1 MKYPL
6 KDYQRTAVDKL
17 KSRLSLLLDENS
29 SDTIVFKAP
38 TGSGKTFMASALFE
52 EIAAENDTR
61 QFCVIWAC
69 PGKGELHKQS
79 FNAAKE
85 YLGGNP
91 ICSLLEDDFF
101 GTRKDIHDKEI
112 VFVNWE
118 KLVDKDRTT
127 GKWKN
132 NLMKDQEGLN
142 FINVLENTRKEGT
155 SIILLIDES
164 HIGAN
169 ANARIRE
176 FKETII
182 SPLVTIEMSA
192 TPLSNPNVTIDPQD
206 VIDEGMIK
214 GDVIVNEGIS
224 KEDRSLEDKDSELI
238 VLEKAFDKRNELKQA
253 YKKIGSIVNP
263 LVLIQIPNTEAGE
276 DKKRVVTDFLNQRG
290 ITEENGKLKFWCDDK
305 GNFDK
310 KAIRKLD
317 DVTEYL
323 VFKTA
328 VATGWD
334 CPRAQILVKFR
345 DGKSETFEI
354 QTIGRIL
361 RTAEAKSYG
370 DELLDSAYIFTNIK
384 DFETRHD
391 TYSPNRIKTETSYF
405 RKPFTKLMVWEQTKL
420 QSFYRSRQGDYNSA
434 DSRFAAIYEKSF
446 MTFFNFQENE
456 KYGFYT
462 QNAEKFESKG
472 FNLDINTE
480 DLLIQETDISSK
492 TIDGEQKVSNDT
504 VTVKM
509 SETDV
514 IAQYY
519 ALIKQ
524 NLNGLAFVRSKSPI
538 NSAVIDVFSKFYNAF
553 ERSIKVAAI
562 QRIMVNNAT
571 IFSEILSK
579 ATEEFRGLLENEKGK
594 KYEYYAFKIDDR
606 RSYSLE
612 THESITAPKS
622 LYQPLFVAKD
632 TTSGHINQLEADF
645 LKYLD
650 NSNAVDWYWE
660 NGPELMKIN
669 FGISY
674 NGNMNTFQP
683 DFIVRFKN
691 GTVGIFDTKGI
702 GQRVDDT
709 KVKSEALHRYLVDI
723 NTNREC
729 AHKVIGGIVIKSGT
743 QFYVYDDSVYHD
755 YGESRDGWKNF
766 NELLRNVETDVNTA
780 EHLQKLVKKT
790 GNN

>member
-1 MKYPL
+1 MKYAL

-17 KSRLSLLLDENS
+17 KSRLTLLLDENS

-52 EIAAENDTR
+52 EIATENDTKR
-61 QFCVIWAC
+61 FCVVLAC

-79 FNAAKE
+79 FNAVKD

-91 ICSLLEDDFF
+91 VCSLLEDDFF
-101 GTRKDIHDKEI
+101 GTRKDIHNKEI

-118 KLVDKDRTT
+118 KLVDKDRET

-142 FINVLENTRKEGT
+142 FINVLDNTRNEGI
-155 SIILLIDES
+155 SIILLVDES

-176 FKETII
+176 FKDTII
-182 SPLVTIEMSA
+182 QPLVTIEMSA
-192 TPLSNPNVTIDPQD
+192 TPLSSPNVTINPQD

-224 KEDRSLEDKDSELI
+224 KKDRSLAEKDSELI
-238 VLEKAFDKRNELKQA
+238 VLEKAFNKRNELKKA
-253 YKKIGSIVNP
+253 YENIGSIVNP

-276 DKKRVVTDFLNQRG
+276 DKKRVVSDFLNERG
-290 ITEENGKLKFWCDDK
+290 IAEENSKLKFWCDDK

-310 KAIRKLD
+310 KAIRNID
-317 DVTEYL
+317 DITEYL

-361 RTAEAKSYG
+361 RTAEAKSYN

-384 DFETRHD
+384 DFETRKE

-405 RKPFTKLMVWEQTKL
+405 RKPYTKLKVWEQTQL
-420 QSFYRSRQGDYNSA
+420 RSFYRSRQGDYNSA
-434 DSRFAAIYEKSF
+434 DSRFAGIYEKEF
-446 MTFFNFQENE
+446 MKFFNFDDSE

-462 QNAEKFESKG
+462 KNGEKMAAKG
-472 FNLDINTE
+472 FNLDINTD

-492 TIDGEQKVSNDT
+492 TIDEEQKVLNDT

-519 ALIKQ
+519 DLIKQ

-538 NSAVIDVFSKFYNAF
+538 NSSVIDTFSKFYNAF
-553 ERSIKVAAI
+553 QRSIKVAAI
-562 QRIMVNNAT
+562 QRLMVNNSA
-571 IFSEILSK
+571 IFAEILSN
-579 ATEEFRGLLENEKGK
+579 ATEEFRKLLEADKGK
-594 KYEYYAFKIDDR
+594 KCEHYDFKVEDK

-612 THESITAPKS
+612 THESIDAPKS

-632 TTSGHINQLEADF
+632 ATTGHINKLEKEF
-645 LKYLD
+645 LEYLD
-650 NSNAVDWYWE
+650 NSDDVEWYWE
-660 NGPELMKIN
+660 NGPELMRVN
-669 FGISY
+669 FGIGY
-674 NGNMNTFQP
+674 NGDMNTFQP
-683 DFIVRFKN
+683 DFIVKFKD

-702 GQRVDDT
+702 GQRVEDT
-709 KVKSEALHRYLVDI
+709 KVKAEALHRYLTNI
-723 NTNREC
+723 NQNRGY
-729 AHKVIGGIVIKSGT
+729 APKVIGGIVVRSGT
-743 QFYVYDDSVYHD
+743 QFYYYDQLEYHD
-755 YGESRDGWKNF
+755 YGESRENWVNF
-766 NELLRNVETDVNTA
+766 NEILRNVATSVHSA
-780 EHLQKLVKKT
+780 EYLKKLTEKM
-790 GNN
+790 GSN